1 MEKKRK
7 FLWISSRKCFV
18 IEIMDINTIISN
30 NMTSFQKFQVK
41 DIFVYKRYLES
52 YLFSTH
58 TSPLCLYW
66 YSLSVIIKSVF
77 ASIISITKHL
87 FFIRTFVLQ
96 EHSRVIIKYNLW
108 LTLHKYMLLNVF
120 TLNDKNI
127 FISLFRLV
135 I

>member
-1 MEKKRK
+1 M
-7 FLWISSRKCFV
+7 FLWISSRFV
-18 IEIMDINTIISN
+18 IEIMDINTIISNN

-41 DIFVYKRYLES
+41 DIFVYKRYSES

-58 TSPLCLYW
+58 TSPYLYW

-77 ASIISITKHL
+77 TSIISITKHL

-108 LTLHKYMLLNVF
+108 LTLYKYMLLNVF